1 MSFVCSVDEAR
12 GTGPDLSNGLSPPSP
27 SSPRLQ
33 STKRAA
39 SASRRP
45 LNSPDWTRTS
55 NLAVNSRPLYQ
66 LSYRGMS
73 LADGEDSESAVAV
86 N

>member
-1 MSFVCSVDEAR
+1 MHNVVESVTSHHAGSIR
-12 GTGPDLSNGLSPPSP
+12 
-27 SSPRLQ
+27 PRLQ
-33 STKRAA
+33 STKRPA
-39 SASRRP
+39 STSRRA